1 MLKNIDSWV
10 NELKKEKS
18 MDVTLGV
25 FSLISSK
32 KISLF
37 NSAFK
42 EIIGKL

>member
-1 MLKNIDSWV
+1 MLKNINSWV
-10 NELKKEKS
+10 GELEKDRN

-37 NSAFK
+37 NGAFK